1 MHAVADEGSL
11 LLAVL
16 SAQSA
21 ETLSSLMVAWHR
33 ALKADAELMSIIGF
47 FMETG
52 EWERARESLAR
63 AYGRTGGPH
72 RAKFNVLLA
81 ASQSMR
87 ALNSRRRRLSPL
99 H

>member
-1 MHAVADEGSL
+1 MRSAADEGSL

-21 ETLSSLMVAWHR
+21 ETLSGLMVAWHR
-33 ALKADAELMSIIGF
+33 ALKTDAELMSIVGF
-47 FMETG
+47 FMEIG
-52 EWERARESLAR
+52 DWERARESLAR

-81 ASQSMR
+81 ASQNMR
-87 ALNSRRRRLSPL
+87 ALNHRRRRLSPL